1 MVRIN
6 GRLNGL
12 IQMGRNFALS
22 MEELIGSSP
31 FDEEMEPTHRLNLVG
46 YFCPVPVSELKNA
59 ITNLGQGSIVELI
72 CDDPETLHDIPMLIG
87 RGRSELISVKEEAG
101 EIRFLIEVKK

>member
-1 MVRIN
+1 MQRVFGI
-6 GRLNGL
+6 
-12 IQMGRNFALS
+12 F
-22 MEELIGSSP
+22 MEESLGSSP
-31 FDEEMEPTHRLNLVG
+31 FDEKIQATHRLNLVG

-59 ITNLGQGSIVELI
+59 ITALNQGSIVELI

>member
-1 MVRIN
+1 
-6 GRLNGL
+6 
-12 IQMGRNFALS
+12 
-22 MEELIGSSP
+22 MEESIGYP
-31 FDEEMEPTHRLNLVG
+31 PIEEKMEPTHRLNLVG

-59 ITNLGQGSIVELI
+59 ITALGHGSIVELI

-101 EIRFLIEVKK
+101 EIRFLIEVIK

>member
-1 MVRIN
+1 MRRDSGI
-6 GRLNGL
+6 
-12 IQMGRNFALS
+12 F
-22 MEELIGSSP
+22 MEESIGSSP

-59 ITNLGQGSIVELI
+59 ITTLGQGSIVELI

-101 EIRFLIEVKK
+101 EIRFLIEVK

>member
-1 MVRIN
+1 
-6 GRLNGL
+6 
-12 IQMGRNFALS
+12 
-22 MEELIGSSP
+22 MEESIGYP
-31 FDEEMEPTHRLNLVG
+31 PIEENIEPTHRLNLIG

-59 ITNLGQGSIVELI
+59 IITLGQGSIVELI

-101 EIRFLIEVKK
+101 EIRFLIEVIK

>member
-12 IQMGRNFALS
+12 IQRGRNFALS
-22 MEELIGSSP
+22 MEESIGSSP